1 MPYRIGVDWGSAQ
14 CQVVTVALGDT
25 TGMYGTAQLARN
37 AERKFQ

>member
-14 CQVVTVALGDT
+14 CQVVTGALGDT
-25 TGMYGTAQLARN
+25 YGTAQLARN